1 MMSGW
6 RFCSSLCVVLL
17 LAGTARSAETG
28 LSGSLAAEGNKTRIT
43 SKTMTVRN
51 QESKAIFQGGV
62 VLTRGGLTVH
72 SDEMVVFFRPASEGG
87 TPGKAGEPVNG
98 RAAERGVGDKTKRA
112 GDMPTMSNRSVSM
125 IEATGRVVI
134 EKDEGRATCRKAI
147 YYESEEKIVLTGD
160 PVAWQKGTRVSGE
173 RMTMYLADD
182 RSVVEGGTQV
192 VIEEAGGGGR

>member
-1 MMSGW
+1 MSTW
-6 RFCSSLCVVLL
+6 K
-17 LAGTARSAETG
+17 
-28 LSGSLAAEGNKTRIT
+28 LSGSLCLAMVLTVSSAPAQPDTAKSRSADSNTTKIT

-62 VLTRGGLTVH
+62 VMTRGSLTVH
-72 SDEMVVFFRPASEGG
+72 SDEMVVFFKPAAQAGQPA
-87 TPGKAGEPVNG
+87 TAGEPGNG
-98 RAAERGVGDKTKRA
+98 KAAEHTPLDKTKR
-112 GDMPTMSNRSVSM
+112 GGETPTMSNRSVSM
-125 IEATGRVVI
+125 IEAIGSVVI
-134 EKDEGRATCRKAI
+134 EKDDGRATCRKAV

-192 VIEEAGGGGR
+192 VIEEAGQGHR